1 MANLLIGSEVLD
13 IGSRRLDRQQRS
25 RQHGM
30 MAESALTMGLPGQF
44 DIPAVPDVSLWAIQE
59 GSYTVVGNLKSLEYS
74 PSVLSLS
81 L

>member
-1 MANLLIGSEVLD
+1 MANLLIGSETLD

-44 DIPAVPDVSLWAIQE
+44 DIPAVPDVSLWIRKR
-59 GSYTVVGNLKSLEYS
+59 SYTVVGNFKSLEYS

-81 L
+81 M